1 MINHASRL
9 VPALSLSLSPSAFD
23 YGIIHERSYSYDARG
38 PRASFRLCAYV
49 LLARRPTTTITTNP
63 APPIIK
69 PHLAPPLLRLLFLV
83 PSYQSSTDGI
93 RTENATRRGG
103 HSNSGVHPS
112 VHPFSLSPRSLSLA
126 LACLINV

>member
-9 VPALSLSLSPSAFD
+9 VPTLSLSLSPSAFD
-23 YGIIHERSYSYDARG
+23 YGIIRERSYSYDARG

-49 LLARRPTTTITTNP
+49 LLARRPTTITTNP

-126 LACLINV
+126 LARLINV